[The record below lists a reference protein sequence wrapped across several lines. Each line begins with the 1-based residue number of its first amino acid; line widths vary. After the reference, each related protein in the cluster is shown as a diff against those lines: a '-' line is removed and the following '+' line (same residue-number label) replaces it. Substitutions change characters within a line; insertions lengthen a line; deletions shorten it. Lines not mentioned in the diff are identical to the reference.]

1 MKRTYQKIL
10 LTFVT
15 FLFVFSAQGFAQG
28 IKDRMKA
35 RLPILE
41 ALKGQGLIGE
51 NNLGYLEF
59 VGANKKKED
68 VVQAENAD
76 RKRIYAAIAKK
87 QGTTAVL
94 VGKRRAAKIFQIA
107 DPGEW
112 VQDVNGNWSQKK

>member
-10 LTFVT
+10 LMLVT
-15 FLFVFSAQGFAQG
+15 FLFVFSVHGYAQG
-28 IKDRMKA
+28 IKERMKA
-35 RLPILE
+35 RLPILK
-41 ALKGQGLIGE
+41 ALKSEGIIGE

-68 VVQAENAD
+68 VVQSENAD
-76 RKRIYAAIAKK
+76 RKTIYTAIAKK

-112 VQDVNGNWSQKK
+112 VQDAKGDWIQKK